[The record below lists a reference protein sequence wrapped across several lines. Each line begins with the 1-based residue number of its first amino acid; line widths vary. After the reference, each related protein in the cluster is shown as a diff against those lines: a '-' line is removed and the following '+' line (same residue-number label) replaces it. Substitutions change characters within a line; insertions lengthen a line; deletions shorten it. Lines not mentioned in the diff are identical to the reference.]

1 MAEYLKKEDDI
12 TKIMKESV
20 SPPVTRNLGE
30 KQDNDLITDLLDN
43 SETLLKGIILSEI
56 LGKPKSKR

>member
-12 TKIMKESV
+12 TKIIKNTV
-20 SPPVTRNLGE
+20 SPIE
-30 KQDNDLITDLLDN
+30 KKVEEQESYDLITDLVSN
-43 SETLLKGIILSEI
+43 SETLVKGIILSEI